1 MGTKTLTN
9 FIVPDHIKSRFD
21 EVCRAS
27 GRTRTSVLVE
37 MMENYTLSQGRI
49 LADRN
54 EEFEKVDQT
63 LEKSRRMMGFKEFLA
78 HEARKEEI
86 ARQNR
91 SYSSFDLPSPMMS
104 DGRDEW

>member
-37 MMENYTLSQGRI
+37 MMENYTLSQGRV
-49 LADRN
+49 LAART
-54 EEFEKVDQT
+54 EEIEMIDQA
-63 LEKSRRMMGFKEFLA
+63 LEKSRRMMGCKEFLA
-78 HEARKEEI
+78 HEARKEEM

-104 DGRDEW
+104 DGHAEW

>member
-37 MMENYTLSQGRI
+37 MMENYTLSQGRV

-54 EEFEKVDQT
+54 EELEKVDQT
-63 LEKSRRMMGFKEFLA
+63 LEKSRRMMGIKEFLA
-78 HEARKEEI
+78 DPDSKEEM

-91 SYSSFDLPSPMMS
+91 SYPSFDMPSPMMS
-104 DGRDEW
+104 DGHEDW